1 MRAFFF
7 YVTFYISCLPYTPLN
22 KLPTFPTHAASVI
35 SPTLA
40 IPAIPVKE
48 DVTPSQMQQFQVPNN
63 AQLYNQMMMMQAQHQ
78 AQMHY
83 MQQCIMQQQSHYNQ
97 QQYSG
102 QYYAQGQGQ
111 YAPGFTQQ
119 YAAQPSAPQ
128 EPTQDASLP
137 STGQAPS
144 SSASPT
150 PAPTSQDSIP
160 QLSSSPTEDPRSSSP
175 VIFSNIISETSSVV
189 TPSAIRPLRAPTT
202 PSLSISSIPTISTSS
217 FSIVGSEKD
226 SPFIIKKMKEF
237 KDFSPKED
245 HVRFW
250 CKCDTCVFFAKNGV
264 DIRLEGHM
272 KYLIMDKKINFLSF
286 FYRTRCKCGNNSK
299 DCPVP
304 PNKLSM
310 FYSHKDDKDFND
322 PMVVLDWGKRC
333 QRAHCWNPSC
343 DRTHF
348 PFTFRGD
355 RKF

>member
-1 MRAFFF
+1 MH
-7 YVTFYISCLPYTPLN
+7 YTPLH
-22 KLPTFPTHAASVI
+22 TFPNRAGSAI
-35 SPTLA
+35 SSSAPIAA
-40 IPAIPVKE
+40 IPVIPVKE
-48 DVTPSQMQQFQVPNN
+48 DATQVQQIQVPNN

-83 MQQCIMQQQSHYNQ
+83 MQQCIMHQQSQQSQHTMYN

-102 QYYAQGQGQ
+102 QYYSQGQ
-111 YAPGFTQQ
+111 YAGYNQQ
-119 YAAQPSAPQ
+119 YAPPPQPSPSQGSQ
-128 EPTQDASLP
+128 ESSSETLA
-137 STGQAPS
+137 APS
-144 SSASPT
+144 SSSVPAPPAPAPTATAPPAPT
-150 PAPTSQDSIP
+150 PAPPSEDNIP

-189 TPSAIRPLRAPTT
+189 TPSATRLVRAPTT
-202 PSLSISSIPTISTSS
+202 PSLSISSVPSVPSS
-217 FSIVGSEKD
+217 FTIVGSEKD

-250 CKCDTCVFFAKNGV
+250 CKCDSCVFFAKNGV

-322 PMVVLDWGKRC
+322 PMVILDWGKRC

-343 DRTHF
+343 DRIHF